1 MADVLESVV
10 ECYNHAANIGATRE
24 QNGKTIFL
32 EWYLYLDNHA
42 FVSEFYGEFSQSN
55 SLLGN
60 AVVRCNVS
68 YQDINMTRLE

>member
-10 ECYNHAANIGATRE
+10 ECYSHAANIGATRE

-42 FVSEFYGEFSQSN
+42 FVSEF
-55 SLLGN
+55 LWR
-60 AVVRCNVS
+60 V
-68 YQDINMTRLE
+68 

>member
-42 FVSEFYGEFSQSN
+42 FVSEF
-55 SLLGN
+55 LWR
-60 AVVRCNVS
+60 V
-68 YQDINMTRLE
+68 

>member
-10 ECYNHAANIGATRE
+10 ECYSHAANIGATRE

-42 FVSEFYGEFSQSN
+42 FVSEFFME
-55 SLLGN
+55 SL
-60 AVVRCNVS
+60 VS
-68 YQDINMTRLE
+68 RTHSSVMLLLDAMFHIKTLT